1 MFAYKGFDLPVYQRE
16 DRESRTIE
24 IWAES
29 RVVEVFDEND
39 RDEALFLVADLN
51 SNYYRA
57 VDEIATNPL
66 AGHPA
71 ERLTFPGTTTEE
83 ICEAMDLI
91 YRIGGEGHVREH
103 LTPLFEADLI
113 RFDRNDRAWL
123 TEDATYAWL
132 KWEAIA
138 MAAGHK
144 I

>member
-1 MFAYKGFDLPVYQRE
+1 MFAYRGFDLPVYHRE

-29 RVVEVFDEND
+29 RIVEVFDESD

-57 VDEIATNPL
+57 VAEIATNPL

-83 ICEAMDLI
+83 ICDALDVI
-91 YRIGGEGHVREH
+91 YRICGEGHPREH
-103 LTPLFEADLI
+103 ITPLYEAGLI
-113 RFDRNDRAWL
+113 TIDSDHRCRL
-123 TEDATYAWL
+123 TEDAAYAWVE
-132 KWEAIA
+132 WETRA

-144 I
+144 V